1 RRAMNQRAFTLIE
14 LIAVIV
20 VMGILAAVVIPA
32 SSSTTQ
38 TRQRSAAL
46 LVSRD
51 LRYLQHRALASG
63 TSTWATFSFTTNTVS
78 YSETLT
84 AGVTAITN
92 QATGQQ
98 LTTVL
103 GTASE
108 GGWYAGVTLAS
119 LNGSATVASLGFDWQ
134 GRPIDTL
141 GAALTTTQIIRIT
154 ATGQSALTVN
164 IAPETGHVDVSW

>member
-1 RRAMNQRAFTLIE
+1 MKHRAFTLIE

-20 VMGILAAVVIPA
+20 IMGILAAVAIPA
-32 SSSTTQ
+32 TASTMQ

-51 LRYLQHRALASG
+51 LRYLQQRALATG
-63 TSTWATFSFTTNTVS
+63 TSTWASFSFSTNTIS

-84 AGVTAITN
+84 AGVTNITD
-92 QATGQQ
+92 QSTGRQ

-119 LNGSATVASLGFDWQ
+119 LNGSSTLASVGFDWQ
-134 GRPIDTL
+134 GRPVNTL
-141 GAALTTTQIIRIT
+141 GAALSSTQTISIT
-154 ATGQSALTVN
+154 ATGQSAVSVT
-164 IAPETGHVDVSW
+164 IAPETGHIAVSW

>member
-1 RRAMNQRAFTLIE
+1 MNTRAFTLIE

-20 VMGILAAVVIPA
+20 IVGILAAVAIPA
-32 SSSTTQ
+32 TSSTMQ

-51 LRYLQHRALASG
+51 LRHLQQRALATG
-63 TSTWATFSFTTNTVS
+63 TSTWATFTFTTNTIS

-84 AGVTAITN
+84 AGVTAITD
-92 QATGQQ
+92 QATGRQ

-103 GTASE
+103 GAASE

-119 LNGSATVASLGFDWQ
+119 LNGSSTLASLGFDWQ
-134 GRPIDTL
+134 GRPVDTL
-141 GAALTTTQIIRIT
+141 GAALTTTQAIRIT
-154 ATGQSALTVN
+154 ATGLSAVTVN
-164 IAPETGHVDVSW
+164 ISPETGHIAVSW